1 MRKILFLSIPLA
13 LSGCDSNIDCND
25 PTIISKVKD
34 AVISGFSMAEPV
46 FAGSFLS
53 NKETSFEIISK
64 EPQVL
69 NGVQQCNFL
78 FKIRPPVASAS
89 EIYNTKPI
97 PVDVSKDNDS
107 LVIDTHD
114 NITKKVYDIIKSHN
128 ITERNDGEPTKYQ
141 QKLIEESKEKEK
153 EKLEK
158 ERIEKENQEKLE
170 RERKIAQENYEK
182 EAEKKRESSI
192 SKIKS
197 INSGDYKLTSIND
210 IVFFYSAK
218 KLPNLTDEQYLQ
230 YFSPAYTNERDI
242 FKKDEMKDA
251 ELERV
256 KLTFDKMKATEGL
269 SIMYP
274 ISSIGYSNKNYFGMN
289 NGETHSYA
297 MSDNDPSRKLIDGFD
312 LSNNTID
319 LSKTRYSSF
328 CKIEND
334 SPENDIVID
343 SPGRVD
349 LSVKNKNKL
358 SSCILDLNNR
368 ENAREVYEQLSK
380 SDAGYNS
387 TKIAF
392 ILDLYTDGVL
402 ENDGLRTYI
411 SNFELRLKDKGN
423 QEKTYTT
430 KK

>member
-1 MRKILFLSIPLA
+1 M
-13 LSGCDSNIDCND
+13 
-25 PTIISKVKD
+25 
-34 AVISGFSMAEPV
+34 E
-46 FAGSFLS
+46 
-53 NKETSFEIISK
+53 
-64 EPQVL
+64 
-69 NGVQQCNFL
+69 
-78 FKIRPPVASAS
+78 
-89 EIYNTKPI
+89 
-97 PVDVSKDNDS
+97 S
-107 LVIDTHD
+107 L
-114 NITKKVYDIIKSHN
+114 
-128 ITERNDGEPTKYQ
+128 P
-141 QKLIEESKEKEK
+141 
-153 EKLEK
+153 
-158 ERIEKENQEKLE
+158 
-170 RERKIAQENYEK
+170 
-182 EAEKKRESSI
+182 
-192 SKIKS
+192 
-197 INSGDYKLTSIND
+197 
-210 IVFFYSAK
+210 
-218 KLPNLTDEQYLQ
+218 
-230 YFSPAYTNERDI
+230 
-242 FKKDEMKDA
+242 
-251 ELERV
+251 
-256 KLTFDKMKATEGL
+256 
-269 SIMYP
+269 
-274 ISSIGYSNKNYFGMN
+274 
-289 NGETHSYA
+289 
-297 MSDNDPSRKLIDGFD
+297 NDPSRKLIDGFD